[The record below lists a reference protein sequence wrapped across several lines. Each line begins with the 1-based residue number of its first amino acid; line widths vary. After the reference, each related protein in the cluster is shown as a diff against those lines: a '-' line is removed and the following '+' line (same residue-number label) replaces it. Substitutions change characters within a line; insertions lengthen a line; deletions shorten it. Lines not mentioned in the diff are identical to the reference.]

1 MAEKTIREKCE
12 QRFAGMVSVR
22 KPYEPDW
29 QEINR
34 LFLPS
39 RSEILSAVS
48 RTTGTPNRVTRRA
61 NMATYS
67 SKGRRAARIASAG
80 MDSGMSSSS
89 NPWFKLRSPWPDL
102 DEYQPVK
109 EWLAIVE
116 QLIYD
121 FLASTNFYNASKVGY
136 SELVCYGT
144 ECGIMLEHDTY
155 GAVSHT
161 LTAGEYWIANDSG
174 LMADTL
180 YRKANMTVSQVVESF
195 VKRGGWGVVSTAV
208 KNAYDKSNY
217 QDIVPICHAI
227 EPNTLR
233 DPTKMDARNKEY
245 RSIWWE
251 EGQSKKSVLLR
262 EGGFDEKPFWCPRWI
277 DIGGE
282 MTYGDG
288 PGYDALPDGRELQLA
303 SKRRGRNVDI
313 LNRPP
318 MGVPTNMANSYLTL
332 DPGTLAY
339 GSPTDLQA
347 IKPLFN
353 VDYRAV
359 ETIREEVREHQADV
373 MECFYADLFFA
384 ITEMEGVQPRNTEEL
399 FMRNEEKLTQLGPVV
414 DRVNVEKLEVVV
426 DRAFSILLKYG
437 QLPPAPQELQGQPLR
452 VTFVSVLARAQ
463 KASVLGDIQRQAQF
477 VGFLAGIYPDVT
489 DKFDADAAVDA
500 FATGAGTPPKIIR
513 TDEVVAKLREERAAQ
528 VRQQQMM
535 EQMPAMRDGAE
546 AAELLSRTNIDGQNM
561 LERAAA

>member
-12 QRFAGMVSVR
+12 QRLSGMTAVR

-39 RSEILSAVS
+39 RSEILSGVS
-48 RTTGTPNRVTRRA
+48 RNLGMPNRVSRRA

-67 SKGRRAARIASAG
+67 SKGRRAARIASSG
-80 MDSGMSSSS
+80 MNSGMSSPA
-89 NPWFKLRSPWPDL
+89 NPWFKLRAPWPDL
-102 DEYQPVK
+102 GEYQPVK

-116 QLIYD
+116 RLIYD
-121 FLASTNFYNASKVGY
+121 FLASTNFYNSSKVGY

-144 ECGIMLEHDTY
+144 EVGIMLEHETY

-180 YRKANMTVSQVVESF
+180 YRRAYMTVAQVVESF
-195 VKRGGWGVVSTAV
+195 VRQGGWGVVSTAV

-217 QDIVPICHAI
+217 QDIVPVCHAI

-233 DPTKMDARNKEY
+233 DPTKADRRNKEY

-251 EGQSKKSVLLR
+251 DGQSKKDILLR
-262 EGGFDEKPFWCPRWI
+262 DSGFDEKPFWAPRWI
-277 DIGGE
+277 DVGGE
-282 MTYGDG
+282 LTYGDG

-318 MGVPTNMANSYLTL
+318 MGVPTNMSNSYLTL

-359 ETIREEVREHQADV
+359 ETIREEVNEHHRDV

-384 ITEMEGVQPRNTEEL
+384 ITEMEGVQPRNQEEL
-399 FMRNEEKLTQLGPVV
+399 ILRNEEKLTQLGPVV
-414 DRVNVEKLEVVV
+414 DRVNIEKLEVVI

-437 QLPPAPQELQGQPLR
+437 QIPPAPPELQGQPLR
-452 VTFVSVLARAQ
+452 VDFVSILARAQ

-477 VGFLAGIYPDVT
+477 VGFLAGIFPEVI
-489 DKFDADAAVDA
+489 DKFDADQAVDE
-500 FATGAGTPPKIIR
+500 FATGAGTPPSIIR
-513 TDEVVAKLREERAAQ
+513 TDEVVAKLREQRAEAMK
-528 VRQQQMM
+528 QQQAMA
-535 EQMPAMRDGAE
+535 QMPAMREGAE
-546 AAELLSRTNIDGQNM
+546 AAELLSRTNVNGQNM
-561 LERAAA
+561 LERAIA